1 MRASS
6 AKQLLTLIRDR
17 RKSLGIES
25 QSLAA
30 VSGVSKKFLS
40 QLENLKVSVE
50 LDSLIKV
57 THSLGLSISVLDDP
71 ETTAIAIKTRRN
83 ELQLQ
88 QMVAASLCYVS
99 PRFLSSLENGKP
111 KKRLN
116 KVFDVLNALGIEVEV
131 ESK

>member
-88 QMVAASLCYVS
+88 QMVAASLCNVS